1 MKLNEFNNTFQ
12 TEKQCLTYIAS
23 LKQSK
28 CIRCSSFNL
37 NTSNLRKMRC
47 LKCHQTFSI
56 LTGTIFSKSQT
67 PLISWFYLIFR
78 WINTKHGIP
87 STDVAKELGV
97 TLKTAWRMGHKIRSA
112 IAKQEPQF
120 IVEGIVQMDE
130 MYLSHMGL
138 KNKEDPCWTK
148 PWLLVFM
155 KKQPTIW
162 LWKYWKTQTVK
173 IFCSLQ

>member
-12 TEKQCLTYIAS
+12 TEKQCLAYIAS

-67 PLISWFYLIFR
+67 PLISWFYLNLDYQYIFF
-78 WINTKHGIP
+78 
-87 STDVAKELGV
+87 
-97 TLKTAWRMGHKIRSA
+97 
-112 IAKQEPQF
+112 QF
-120 IVEGIVQMDE
+120 Q
-130 MYLSHMGL
+130 
-138 KNKEDPCWTK
+138 
-148 PWLLVFM
+148 
-155 KKQPTIW
+155 
-162 LWKYWKTQTVK
+162 
-173 IFCSLQ
+173 